1 MTVFPALALRVPLY
15 TRMSC
20 LSRDLFI
27 EKMKKRLA
35 MPRAKPI
42 IITWTTNKETQNDCS
57 DLPDLFFTICGAGAW
72 RLVDKSMRAAIVIVG
87 WFLFSYLF
95 FIHLGG

>member
-35 MPRAKPI
+35 MPITKPI
-42 IITWTTNKETQNDCS
+42 ITTWTTRKGTQNDCS
-57 DLPDLFFTICGAGAW
+57 DLSGLLFTSCSLGAW
-72 RLVDKSMRAAIVIVG
+72 RLVDKSMRAAIVVVG

-95 FIHLGG
+95 LLHLS

>member
-35 MPRAKPI
+35 MPITKPI
-42 IITWTTNKETQNDCS
+42 ITTWTTSKGTQNDYGYLS
-57 DLPDLFFTICGAGAW
+57 DLLFTSCSLGAW
-72 RLVDKSMRAAIVIVG
+72 RMVDKPMRATIVIVG

>member
-1 MTVFPALALRVPLY
+1 
-15 TRMSC
+15 MSC

-35 MPRAKPI
+35 MSDAKPI
-42 IITWTTNKETQNDCS
+42 IITCTTSKGAQNGYGGIPG
-57 DLPDLFFTICGAGAW
+57 LLFTSCGTGAW

-87 WFLFSYLF
+87 WFAFSYLF

>member
-15 TRMSC
+15 THMSC

-35 MPRAKPI
+35 MPDTKPI
-42 IITWTTNKETQNDCS
+42 IITWTTSKGTQNDYSGLS
-57 DLPDLFFTICGAGAW
+57 DLLFTSCGTGAW

-87 WFLFSYLF
+87 WFVFSYLF

>member
-35 MPRAKPI
+35 MSDAKPI
-42 IITWTTNKETQNDCS
+42 IITWTTRKETQNDYS
-57 DLPDLFFTICGAGAW
+57 GLSYLLFAGCGFGAW
-72 RLVDKSMRAAIVIVG
+72 RLGNTAMRAAIVIVG

-95 FIHLGG
+95 LLHLS